1 MALRDGPLWRLV
13 AAQQPVIGTLLNV
26 SPAMSPISLKSV
38 LQQDHLPGLDF
49 LRMVA
54 VLTVLLLHL
63 ELPGIGPLLI
73 IDGVQLFFV
82 VSGFLITWML
92 LRELDERSTIDMGRF
107 YLRRAARLLPIFFA
121 YLLVGYLLLTLR
133 RQPVDWGAIGSSVV
147 YLINYYQAF
156 TGAPTHYL
164 SHCWSLAVEEQFYLI
179 WPLALVGLR
188 ARRVRLE
195 VSLTLLILGVWLLR
209 PLLMLGFGVSEIY
222 LYRALETRADHLLIG
237 CLLAVLLRQPLWQS
251 RFDAA
256 ARHWWSI
263 PLLIGLLAAVST
275 YLHPNVA
282 LKFGLAFA
290 LEPVLLALLIPL
302 MLIAASGQ
310 GWVARL
316 LNLRPLVL
324 IGQVSYGMYLM
335 HPFITQPIYKRV
347 EAMSSSSALGVA
359 AALAGSVGL
368 AYLSF
373 RFFEEPIRARIR
385 SGWRSSSRQPLP
397 QAGT

>member
-1 MALRDGPLWRLV
+1 
-13 AAQQPVIGTLLNV
+13 
-26 SPAMSPISLKSV
+26 MSSISLGRV
-38 LQQDHLPGLDF
+38 LQQDRLPGLDF

-54 VLTVLLLHL
+54 VLTVLLLHM
-63 ELPGIGPLLI
+63 ELPGTGPLLI

-92 LRELDERSTIDMGRF
+92 LRELDDSSTIHMGRF

-121 YLLVGYLLLTLR
+121 YLVVGYLLLVLR
-133 RQPVDWGAIGSSVV
+133 HQSVDWGVIGSSVV
-147 YLINYYQAF
+147 YLTNYYQAF

-164 SHCWSLAVEEQFYLI
+164 SHCWSLAVEEQFYLL

-188 ARRVRLE
+188 AMRMRLE

-222 LYRALETRADHLLIG
+222 IYRALETRADHLLIG
-237 CLLAVLLRQPLWQS
+237 CLLAVLLRQPVWQA

-256 ARHWWSI
+256 ARRWWSI
-263 PLLIGLLAAVST
+263 PLLIGLMAASAHF
-275 YLHPNVA
+275 LNPHPE
-282 LKFGLAFA
+282 LKFTVAFA
-290 LEPVLLALLIPL
+290 LDPVLLALMIPL
-302 MLIAASGQ
+302 VMISASRDGY
-310 GWVARL
+310 VARL

-335 HPFITQPIYKRV
+335 HPFVTQPIYKRV
-347 EAMSSSSALGVA
+347 EAMSGSSTLGVA
-359 AALAGSVGL
+359 AAIAGSVGL

-385 SGWRSSSRQPLP
+385 AGWSSSRQALP
-397 QAGT
+397 QALV